1 MPLLL
6 IAAAEAT
13 NSAASWFPWAAPT
26 ISLAAVILAIIA
38 LTTSRSE
45 KRHELHLSEILKC
58 MHDLENACTAFAV
71 EVEENLLFRCH
82 GVHEDHTDCHRK
94 ATLLYRDASAQLEL
108 LEKLI
113 PIAAEKLFHGFKD
126 WHTALT
132 ENRYPIQRPED
143 AIQPGDST
151 LVAIRNAHRIWNS
164 LLCDVR
170 VGCLSRKTK
179 FWKSLGKPHP

>member
-1 MPLLL
+1 MPPFS
-6 IAAAEAT
+6 IATAEANVT
-13 NSAASWFPWAAPT
+13 LSWFPWAAPT
-26 ISLAAVILAIIA
+26 ISLAALILALIA
-38 LTTSRSE
+38 LRTSRND

-58 MHDLENACTAFAV
+58 MHDFENACTAFAIA
-71 EVEENLLFRCH
+71 VEENLLFRCH
-82 GVHEDHTDCHRK
+82 GAHNDHTDCHRK

-132 ENRYPIQRPED
+132 ENKYPIQRLED
-143 AIQPGDST
+143 ALQSGDPT
-151 LVAIRNAHRIWNS
+151 LVAIRNAHRTWNS

-179 FWKSLGKPHP
+179 FWKSLGKSYP